1 MLRPELKA
9 FDQYQNNQGLPVWTT
24 TAYSDPTAAA
34 FTGITCINLIGGGSA
49 VINMVGQR
57 CNITSVRLKGYAY
70 VTAGAGSGAF
80 GMCRL
85 MLVYDRQTSQ
95 GTPTLANILS
105 NTNTD
110 SLVTAWSGTDIPNEQ
125 RFTVLRDQVITLEPN
140 HSIEAFDLYVKGMFP
155 LIRNDAGQ
163 VITSYTSGT
172 LLLIAYGNP
181 PANTFSFSWSSR
193 VRFQDV

>member
-1 MLRPELKA
+1 MDYYCLLRPYRRLLW
-9 FDQYQNNQGLPVWTT
+9 DHLHQ
-24 TAYSDPTAAA
+24 SHR
-34 FTGITCINLIGGGSA
+34 GGSA

-57 CNITSVRLKGYAY
+57 CNITSVRLKGYVY

-110 SLVTAWSGTDIPNEQ
+110 TLVTAWSGTDIPNEQ

-140 HSIEAFDLYVKGMFP
+140 HSIEAFDLYAKGMFLSSATTP
-155 LIRNDAGQ
+155 GSSSLATPQ
-163 VITSYTSGT
+163 EH
-172 LLLIAYGNP
+172 
-181 PANTFSFSWSSR
+181 SFSSPTATHQLTPSPSPGAHASAFGTCDQATTQR
-193 VRFQDV
+193 KQ